1 MDKEDREK
9 DKEVKD
15 MLARIFPKKSYD
27 YYDNPNWKIKLFRG
41 FYWVYSIGFI
51 ASIPA
56 QEWMTLIRT
65 QLMIDT
71 RLSLDS
77 IMFISG
83 VIEWLIIIPVVI
95 GGFFG
100 VFYLELKLS
109 KTKWARWLE
118 K

>member
-1 MDKEDREK
+1 MKKERELP
-9 DKEVKD
+9 KEVEDVIGKF
-15 MLARIFPKKSYD
+15 FPKKSCD
-27 YYDNPNWKIKLFRG
+27 YYDNPNWKIRLFRG
-41 FYWVYSIGFI
+41 FYWVYSLAFI
-51 ASIPA
+51 ATLPF

-83 VIEWLIIIPVVI
+83 VIEWLIIIPVI
-95 GGFFG
+95 TFGFVG
-100 VFYLELKLS
+100 VGFLEIMLS